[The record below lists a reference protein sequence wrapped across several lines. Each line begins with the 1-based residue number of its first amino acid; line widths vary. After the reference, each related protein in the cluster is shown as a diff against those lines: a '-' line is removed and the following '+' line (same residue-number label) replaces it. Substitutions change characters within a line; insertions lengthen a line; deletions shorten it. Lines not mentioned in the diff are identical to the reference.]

1 MTTTALIT
9 PTTPT
14 EDTEKVNAILKGTE
28 EHLGFVPDGLRLY
41 SISPPLL
48 EAFVGSVGYFMAHP
62 QLSQELLAMIRYLVS
77 SDAKCS
83 FCIDFNAGFLLNM
96 GKTSEQLTEA
106 QNNSNNAPL
115 PDNEKVL
122 LNIALAAI
130 HNPEGV
136 SKADIDLAVQAG
148 FSERDVFDAVVIAA
162 NNKAFTHVLRTF
174 KIEQQGTF
182 A

>member
-1 MTTTALIT
+1 MTTNALIN
-9 PTTPT
+9 PIIPT
-14 EDTEKVNAILKGTE
+14 EDTDKVNAIFKGIE
-28 EHLGFVPDGLRLY
+28 AHLGFVPDGLRLY

-62 QLSQELLAMIRYLVS
+62 RLSQELLAMIRYLVS

-96 GKTSEQLTEA
+96 GKTQEQLSEA
-106 QNNSNNAPL
+106 QNNSDHAPL
-115 PDNEKVL
+115 PENEKVL
-122 LNIALAAI
+122 LSIALAAI
-130 HNPEGV
+130 HDPEGV
-136 SKADIDLAVQAG
+136 SKADIDLALEHG